1 MVKKHIIQHKQ
12 NNNVSRVIKDRPASC
27 NSKKRYYNSPLNL
40 MVISIDEYNE
50 LNRRYRD
57 IKTEELQKYKNKI
70 QEFQPVLLEIK
81 NLLELKDTLNKDL
94 DDSIQKINT
103 TNNFFTNLI
112 EDKNN
117 TIQQLEERECK
128 IKEELLEDKKLLD
141 NIQELK
147 SKKVSIQKE
156 ISKLKNKEEELN
168 LKIKNNSDKYNLLR
182 EEIRSKELTKKELT
196 ELYNQLENREQEILN
211 KEYKLEEGFKF
222 IDKKKDILKQL
233 VRELEIR
240 YQRNFSQY
248 ERFQLD

>member
-12 NNNVSRVIKDRPASC
+12 NNDVSRVIKDRPASC
-27 NSKKRYYNSPLNL
+27 NSKKRYYDLPLDL

-57 IKTEELQKYKNKI
+57 IKTDELQKYKNKI

-94 DDSIQKINT
+94 DNGIQKINT
-103 TNNFFTNLI
+103 TNNLFTNLI

-117 TIQQLEERECK
+117 TIQQLEEKECK

-147 SKKVSIQKE
+147 SKKISIQKE

-233 VRELEIR
+233 IRELEIR

-248 ERFQLD
+248 KRFQLD